1 VKDHSRFK
9 GSLKLNNPFIDK
21 WILITGGSSGIGL
34 AIAGQLAGMGANVC
48 LLARH
53 PDKLADALV
62 GLEQRRT
69 SPQQKFAAISA
80 DVSNET
86 EVTAKLQEW
95 VSQAGTPDFLF
106 NSAGVAHP
114 GRFEELD
121 MEIFRWMMDVD
132 YFGTL
137 YVTKAIIP
145 GMIQRKSG
153 HIINFSSVAGLLGVY
168 GYTAY
173 GAAKFAVRGFS
184 SVLRDEM
191 RLHGIRV
198 SVVYPPDVQT
208 PQLEYEMPY
217 KPAITK
223 IIAGGKPISADA
235 AAKAIIQGVARK
247 KYAITPGFDA
257 TLYFLAMS
265 LAGWAEKPLMD
276 FLVDDAQR
284 KIRSTK
290 AKE

>member
-1 VKDHSRFK
+1 M
-9 GSLKLNNPFIDK
+9 NNTFIDK
-21 WILITGGSSGIGL
+21 KVLITGGSSGIGL
-34 AIAGQLAGMGANVC
+34 AIALQLAGMGANVC
-48 LLARH
+48 ILARH
-53 PDKLADALV
+53 ADKLAEALT
-62 GLEQRRT
+62 GIEQHRI
-69 SPQQKFAAISA
+69 SPQQKFATISA
-80 DVSNET
+80 DVSDEA
-86 EVTAKLQEW
+86 EVTARLQEW
-95 VSQAGTPDFLF
+95 VSQAGAPDFVF
-106 NSAGVAHP
+106 NCAGVAHP

-121 MEIFRWMMDVD
+121 LEIFRWMMNVD

-153 HIINFSSVAGLLGVY
+153 HIINFSSIAGLLGVY

-184 SVLRDEM
+184 SALRDEM
-191 RLHGIRV
+191 RLYGIHV

-223 IIAGGKPISADA
+223 IIAGEKPITAEN

-257 TLYFLAMS
+257 SLYYLALSM
-265 LAGWAEKPLMD
+265 AGWLEKPVMD
-276 FLVDDAQR
+276 FMVDDARR
-284 KIRSTK
+284 KIRS
-290 AKE
+290 